1 MATLW
6 TFGDSLTAG
15 FSKDYEWSKSYI
27 EWKGYQPKVYGDFI
41 SEKLDLNFVNLGRGA
56 SDNYTIFEIFCNAIN
71 KFNDGDMVVFGWTSP
86 IRFRLANKKN
96 NWASLLPSYNG
107 NYSSIR
113 DISVDNIQEMFIH
126 RENVRFCIEVNNWIK
141 LIDNFLENKNIK
153 IIHWTTFD
161 NRLAVNFFREIETIS
176 QETNGLISDPHF
188 SENGHLVLAERLIK
202 LSNTQK
208 VKILI

>member
-96 NWASLLPSYNG
+96 NWASLLPSYSG

-153 IIHWTTFD
+153 IIHWTAFD
-161 NRLAVNFFREIETIS
+161 NRLTVNFFRDLETITE
-176 QETNGLISDPHF
+176 ETNNLIVDPHF
-188 SENGHLVLAERLIK
+188 SENGHHILAERLIK

-208 VKILI
+208 VKTLI